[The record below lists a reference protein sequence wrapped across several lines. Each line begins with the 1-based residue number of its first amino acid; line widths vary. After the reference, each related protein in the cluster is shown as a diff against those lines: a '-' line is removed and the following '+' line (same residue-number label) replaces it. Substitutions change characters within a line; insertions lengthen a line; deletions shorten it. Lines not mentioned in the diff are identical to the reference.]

1 MLLYEG
7 YVDMCICIR
16 EFLEMIFYSMDDEKY
31 AVSALMIT
39 ISQRSTLFSERN
51 EIYQPKKQIKSVD
64 TIHTL

>member
-51 EIYQPKKQIKSVD
+51 EIY
-64 TIHTL
+64 